1 MVVKLAWA
9 LLVVKVIIY
18 IYIYFFLASCEK
30 ISMFAQGIR
39 QKRNAISVLCTFL
52 FSCVSAF
59 LRRLT

>member
-1 MVVKLAWA
+1 MVIKLAWA
-9 LLVVKVIIY
+9 LVVKVIIY
-18 IYIYFFLASCEK
+18 IYILASCEK
-30 ISMFAQGIR
+30 ISMFAQGSR